1 MKVIELRQK
10 RAGLIAE
17 VRKIQEAATGGVLS
31 AEQIG
36 KVESIEKDIAAIEAS
51 VAVEE
56 RNAKREADLAANP
69 ANEIRSRE
77 TADDPKAKDE
87 TIRAAMRK
95 FLVGGVGSLN
105 EIERRDLQADVAAS
119 GGNIVAP
126 QTFVNEL
133 LVAINNAV
141 FVRQFATKF
150 TLGQAATLGV
160 PNLSADVA
168 DADWTTEVVAPTA
181 DTAMQFGKR
190 SLTPTLLTKLV
201 KVAMKLLQVGTLPAE
216 QIVRDRLAYK
226 FGIAQEKGFLL
237 GTGVAQPLGLFTA
250 SANGISTGRDVA
262 TDNTATAFTA
272 DGLINAQM
280 SVKSQYRRLKS
291 TGWILHRDSVKMA
304 RKLKD
309 SQNRYLFEASLQAG
323 SPDML
328 LGSPILESEYA
339 PNTFTT
345 GLYVGLYGALEYYWI
360 VDQIDFVI
368 QRLNEL
374 YAGTNQIGFI
384 GRLSTD
390 GQPVLEEAFARV
402 KLA

>member
-36 KVESIEKDIAAIEAS
+36 KIESIEKDIGSIEAS

-56 RNAKREADLAANP
+56 RNAKREADLSANP

-87 TIRAAMRK
+87 ATRAAMRK
-95 FLVGGVGSLN
+95 FLIGGAQVLN
-105 EIERRDLQADVAAS
+105 ELERRDLQADVAAS

-160 PNLSADVA
+160 PNLSADVS
-168 DADWTTEVVAPTA
+168 DADWTTEVVAPDNDA
-181 DTAMQFGKR
+181 AMQFGKR
-190 SLTPTLLTKLV
+190 SLTPTMLTKLV

-262 TDNTATAFTA
+262 TNNTATAFTA
-272 DGLINAQM
+272 DGLIDAQM
-280 SVKSQYRRLKS
+280 SVKAQYRRLKS
-291 TGWILHRDSVKMA
+291 TGWILHRDAVKMA

-309 SQNRYLFEASLQAG
+309 LQGRYLFEASLQAG
-323 SPDML
+323 TPDML
-328 LGSPILESEYA
+328 LGSPIMESEYS

-374 YAGTNQIGFI
+374 YAGNNQIGFI

-402 KLA
+402 KLG